1 MKAKIITTFLVLLTA
16 AAAYAQS
23 GFTVKCSTSGNTTT
37 FEITRDHTGTV
48 ETVSY
53 RTISL
58 SALVGVHVEDK
69 YGYLEFGI
77 NDESKTVQVGENPVS
92 TLPDYAYQY
101 QGAERKYRFEVVDQ
115 GGFYLAHC
123 DRTLSYGNS
132 YKVTS
137 SSFAEKSVTVNS
149 GNSITVTDAGYNQ
162 AIHAIN
168 INTYKNALE
177 SQTYLNNV
185 GAKLRMKME
194 FDAAEKEDGY
204 QYIQILVNSDG
215 CDTGAKNGDPGTVS
229 ASKYMAGFGHKPG
242 SKYTTYAK
250 YAFPVTSAGNNCS
263 AVDPAWNF
271 SPYNNSVGKLYTQK
285 FKASSDRASDGR
297 LVLGSLS
304 EVSSLKLRFDASGD
318 NSDTWY
324 AKNVTAKIQAVET
337 TRPTVISN
345 SYRINHYD
353 IYGHYRKGNEVYVS
367 VAFSEIVV
375 VTGTPYLTTNWGQLN
390 YFAGSGSN
398 VLTFKGAIGDSASG
412 ALSVSSHSGT
422 IRDLCGNSLLSG
434 AISHDFDGTNI
445 VSDYSYYI
453 IYNLDGGSVSPS
465 NPSNYTYSSSAI
477 TLNIPTKV
485 GAEFLGWTGT
495 DVSSPSTAVVIP
507 THSHGNRSY
516 TANWYDTSWGI
527 PSGADGSQAKPYLI
541 STTDDLNLLAQ
552 RVNAGNSYSGK
563 YFRITADIA
572 YSPTSDWN
580 NTSSTEHNFDGI
592 GNSSNRHFNG
602 YFDGGG
608 HTISGIRIYKP
619 SNSYVGLFG
628 YCSYSR
634 VSNLTLSDS
643 RFTGYNYVAGI
654 AGYAASSQISSCR
667 VTNTVSVHKEDYGNY
682 HGGIVGYAKGSDNL
696 ISACVSSA
704 TLSGTAR
711 YFGGIVGYNSDGT
724 VQDCIAYNA
733 SISSG
738 GSLGA
743 IYGYSLGSK
752 VYGNRYRNCNVGGS
766 VESDLFT
773 IALGDH
779 ITASGSTVSIED
791 VQYYVLNSTVTL
803 GYTNLLTGQTVNYSY
818 HDGTSN
824 HPLAAGVNTFS
835 MPGSDIMVSA
845 EIETTAFGGEGSAQT
860 PYTIGTKSQ
869 LIVLSAIVNAGESYE
884 GKYFRLTGDID
895 MAGVSFD
902 GIGTA
907 EHPFAGNFNGQNYV
921 ISNLTIAKPSTD
933 NVGLFGAVAAAG
945 TVQNTRVA
953 GASITGHSSAGVLS
967 GSCSG
972 TLSGNYYRSCTVNG
986 SAANVGTGSG
996 DTAGIRGVYALS
1008 LPAGF
1013 TASGTAVTIGSDA
1026 FYVGGTTVTVT
1037 STQGTVTELSW
1048 NDGED
1053 HTVQSSSFAMPAADI
1068 SVTARIQVHYRD
1080 HNDVEQTVS
1089 AIPLGSNT
1097 TALDAGWYVALE
1109 DIALDHRLRI
1119 RSDAKIILSDGATLS
1134 IGTAQ
1139 SALNDFCLDYTSGD
1153 SKLAIY
1159 AQSQGSGSLSLYS
1172 GNTHTVYGPGNSH
1185 DLSIYGGHVTL
1196 SSESYCA
1203 IRMGREI
1210 FIGGGQ
1216 VQALTGNN
1224 SWEAIWCSGNL
1235 TLSWNRTTDSFLAT
1249 SYDVEGT
1256 FSIAE
1261 GKCFRGSDSH
1271 YYDSTTP
1278 SAELQELG
1286 GVTLTAQP
1294 PVADITAREATDV
1307 AGKKY
1312 WATFYN
1318 ATDAARLP
1326 EGACAFWMSYDGSLH
1341 RLGTDGRIV
1350 PADCPVIII
1359 SSETSITAV
1368 KAITELTN
1376 PAGNMLHGTATATA
1390 VSGAYVMSSVGGV
1403 FGFYPFTGTIPAGK
1417 AYYIH

>member
-1 MKAKIITTFLVLLTA
+1 MMKARILTTLLA
-16 AAAYAQS
+16 LMASAVAFAQS
-23 GFTVKCSTSGNTTT
+23 GFTVTCSTEGTLTT
-37 FEITRDHTGTV
+37 FEITRDHTGTS

-53 RTISL
+53 RAVSI
-58 SALVGVHVEDK
+58 SALAGVHFDDTYGNLTFGVNED
-69 YGYLEFGI
+69 
-77 NDESKTVQVGENPVS
+77 SKTVQVQERSVGS
-92 TLPDYAYQY
+92 IPDFAYQY
-101 QGAERKYRFEVVDQ
+101 QGTERKYRLEVVDQ

-162 AIHAIN
+162 SIHTISIDN
-168 INTYKNALE
+168 YKSSLE
-177 SQTYLNNV
+177 NQAYLTSVEAN
-185 GAKLRMKME
+185 LRMKVE
-194 FDAAEKEDGY
+194 FDAAEKDDGY
-204 QYIQILVNSDG
+204 QYIQILVNSTG
-215 CDTGAKNGDPGTVS
+215 CDTGAKDGNPGTIS
-229 ASKYMAGFGHKPG
+229 YSKYMAGFGHKPS

-271 SPYNNSVGKLYTQK
+271 SPYNNTVGKLYTQK
-285 FKASSDRASDGR
+285 FKSNSDRATDGR
-297 LVLGSLS
+297 LNLGALS
-304 EVSSLKLRFDASGD
+304 SVSSLRLRFDASGNND
-318 NSDTWY
+318 DTWY

-345 SYRINHYD
+345 SYQINPGTH
-353 IYGHYRKGNEVYVS
+353 RKGNDVYVS

-390 YFAGSGSN
+390 YYAGSGSN
-398 VLTFKGAIGDSASG
+398 VLTFKGTIGDSASG

-422 IRDLCGNSLLSG
+422 IRDLCGNSLSG
-434 AISHDFDGTNI
+434 AISHDYIGTDI
-445 VSDYSYYI
+445 VSDYSYSI
-453 IYNLDGGSVSPS
+453 ICNLDGGSVSPS
-465 NPSNYTYSSSAI
+465 NPLTYTYSSSAI
-477 TLNIPTKV
+477 TLNNPTKQ
-485 GAEFLGWTGT
+485 GATFLGWTGT
-495 DVSSPSTAVVIP
+495 DVNSLQMTVTIP
-507 THSHGNRSY
+507 THSHGKRSY
-516 TANWYDTSWGI
+516 TANWNDTSWGQ
-527 PSGADGSQAKPYLI
+527 PTQDGSQAKPYLI
-541 STTDDLNLLAQ
+541 STTDDLTLLSQ
-552 RVNAGNSYSGK
+552 RVNAGNTFSGK
-563 YFRITADIA
+563 YFLLTADIA
-572 YSPTSDWN
+572 YSPASDWN

-608 HTISGIRIYKP
+608 HTISGIRIYMP

-634 VSNLTLSDS
+634 VSNLTLNNS
-643 RFTGYNYVAGI
+643 RITGGNYTGGI
-654 AGYAASSQISSCR
+654 AGYANNSQIRGCR
-667 VTNTVSVHKEDYGNY
+667 VTNTVNIHRVSSGSY
-682 HGGIVGYAKGSDNL
+682 HGGIVGYAKNSDNL
-696 ISACVSSA
+696 ISACISSA
-704 TLSGTAR
+704 TLSGTAA
-711 YFGGIVGYNSDGT
+711 YFGGIVGYNNNGS

-738 GSLGA
+738 SNMGA
-743 IYGYSLGSK
+743 IYGYSLVSK
-752 VYGNRYRNCNVGGS
+752 VYGNRYRNCNVGGAII
-766 VESDLFT
+766 SDLYT
-773 IALGDH
+773 ITLGVN

-803 GYTNLLTGQTVNYSY
+803 GYTGLQPGQIVSY
-818 HDGTSN
+818 TYNDGTS
-824 HPLAAGVNTFS
+824 HPLADGVNTFT
-835 MPGSDIMVSA
+835 MPNSDISVSA
-845 EIETTAFGGEGSAQT
+845 EVETPAFGGDGTAQS
-860 PYTIGTKSQ
+860 PYTIGAKST
-869 LIVLSAIVNAGESYE
+869 LNLLSINVNSGESYQ
-884 GKYFRLTGDID
+884 GKYFILTDDID

-902 GIGTA
+902 GIGTG
-907 EHPFAGNFNGQNYV
+907 EHPFAGNFNGQNHV
-921 ISNLTIAKPSTD
+921 ITNLTVAKPSAD
-933 NVGLFGAVAAAG
+933 NVGLFGVVAAAG

-953 GASITGHSSAGVLS
+953 SASITGHANVGVLS

-996 DTAGIRGVYALS
+996 DTAGVLGVYALS
-1008 LPAGF
+1008 MPAGF
-1013 TASGTAVTIGSDA
+1013 TASGTAISIGA
-1026 FYVGGTTVTVT
+1026 EIFYPHGTTVTVT
-1037 STQGTVTELSW
+1037 STHGTVTELSW

-1053 HTVQSSSFAMPAADI
+1053 HTVQSSSFTMPAADI

-1097 TALDAGWYVALE
+1097 SALDDGWYVVLE
-1109 DIALDHRLRI
+1109 NVALDHELGI
-1119 RSDAKIILSDGATLS
+1119 RSDAKLILSDGATLS

-1139 SALNDFCLDYTSGD
+1139 SPLNDYCIYYYS
-1153 SKLAIY
+1153 SSSQLAIY
-1159 AQSQGSGSLSLYS
+1159 AQGQGSGSLSLYS
-1172 GNTHTVYGPGNSH
+1172 GNYQTVSGFSSSH
-1185 DLSIYGGHVTL
+1185 VFYIYGGHITI
-1196 SSESYCA
+1196 SSGSEVA
-1203 IRMGREI
+1203 IRMNRGV
-1210 FIGGGQ
+1210 FILGGQ
-1216 VQALTGNN
+1216 VQVLTGSNYRG
-1224 SWEAIWCSGNL
+1224 ALRCDNL
-1235 TLSWNRTTDSFLAT
+1235 TLSWTRTTDSFLAS
-1249 SYDVEGT
+1249 SYDVDA

-1318 ATDAARLP
+1318 ATDAVKLP
-1326 EGACAFWMSYDGSLH
+1326 ESACAFWMSSDGSLH

-1359 SSETSITAV
+1359 SSETSVTAI

-1376 PAGNMLHGTATATA
+1376 PADNILHGTATATA
-1390 VSGAYVMSSVGGV
+1390 VDGAYVMSSIGGV
-1403 FGFYPFTGTIPAGK
+1403 FGFYPFTGTIPAGR
-1417 AYYIH
+1417 AYYTE